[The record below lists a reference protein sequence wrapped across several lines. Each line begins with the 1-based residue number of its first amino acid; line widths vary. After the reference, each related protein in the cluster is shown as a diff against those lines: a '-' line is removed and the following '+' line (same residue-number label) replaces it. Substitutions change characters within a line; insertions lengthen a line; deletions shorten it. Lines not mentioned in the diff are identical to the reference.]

1 MCVAMIRAAQAIRA
15 GAQGYGNI
23 AKAISKKT
31 GTPPRVG
38 KFTRDAAS
46 LMTINEARRLSPP
59 GTWAYRYPYP
69 NDLEKE

>member
-1 MCVAMIRAAQAIRA
+1 MIRAAQVIRA

-46 LMTINEARRLSPP
+46 LMTINEARHL
-59 GTWAYRYPYP
+59 
-69 NDLEKE
+69 LEKE